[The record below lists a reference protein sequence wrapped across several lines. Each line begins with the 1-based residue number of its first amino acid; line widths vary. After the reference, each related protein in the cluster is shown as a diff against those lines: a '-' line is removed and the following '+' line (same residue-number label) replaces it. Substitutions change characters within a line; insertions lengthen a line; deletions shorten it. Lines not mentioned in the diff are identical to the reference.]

1 MDSNYLGEI
10 RVFSF
15 NRIPGNWLPCNGQ
28 VLPIKQYQA
37 LFSLLSNL
45 YGGDGKTNFQL
56 PNLQGRT
63 MIGFGVYQQDPQ
75 FQFTQAQAG
84 GAEGVTLTAANLPA
98 HTHQF
103 TIMQESGNVL
113 LDHTTAPVYRT
124 AITNVPQITTEVINT
139 FVPSIGAKSTPLHP
153 GSVSKAGGNQAHSNL
168 MPFLPL
174 TVCIATA
181 GMWPSRSN

>member
-15 NRIPGNWLPCNGQ
+15 DRIPRNWLPCNGQ
-28 VLPIKQYQA
+28 VLSIQQYQG
-37 LFSLLSNL
+37 LYVLLGNQ

-63 MIGFGVYQQDPQ
+63 MVSFGVYQQDPQ
-75 FQFTQAQAG
+75 FKFTQAQRG
-84 GAEGVTLTAANLPA
+84 GTEDVTLTAANLPV

-103 TIMQESGNVL
+103 KIMQKTGDIL
-113 LDHTTAPVYRT
+113 LDNITPVYRT
-124 AITNVPQITTEVINT
+124 SITDVPQITTETINT
-139 FVPSIGAKSTPLHP
+139 FVPSIGTDSTPLHP
-153 GSVSKAGGNQAHSNL
+153 GSVSKTGGNQAHSNL

-181 GMWPSRSN
+181 GVWPPKGN

>member
-15 NRIPGNWLPCNGQ
+15 NRIPRNWLPCNGQ

-56 PNLQGRT
+56 PDLQGRT
-63 MIGFGVYQQDPQ
+63 MISFGVYQQDPQ
-75 FQFTQAQAG
+75 FQFRQGQPG
-84 GAEGVTLTAANLPA
+84 GTEGVTLTEANLPV
-98 HTHQF
+98 HTHAF
-103 TIMQESGNVL
+103 NIMQETGDTL
-113 LDHTTAPVYRT
+113 LDNTTPVYRT
-124 AITNVPQITTEVINT
+124 AITNVPQITTEDILT
-139 FVPSIGAKSTPLHP
+139 FVPSIGTNSTPLNP
-153 GSVSKAGGNQAHSNL
+153 GSVSKEGGNQPHSNL
-168 MPFLPL
+168 MPFMPL

-181 GMWPSRSN
+181 GIWPPRNN